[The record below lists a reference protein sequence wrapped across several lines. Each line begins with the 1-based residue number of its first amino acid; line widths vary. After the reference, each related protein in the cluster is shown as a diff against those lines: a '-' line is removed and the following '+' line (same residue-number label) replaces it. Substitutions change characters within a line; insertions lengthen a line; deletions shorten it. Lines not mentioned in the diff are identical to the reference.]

1 MDIAKYIGLYLLK
14 NQTCYIHGLGNIEL
28 RRKPASYDGRN
39 LVPGVSEVA
48 VIPVSSVDDSLSN
61 FIATNE
67 QISISKAS
75 NALKDYVAAAMADIQ
90 AGKEVLIPA
99 IGSFFEVNGKMQ
111 FATAP
116 QMQLT
121 PAPIPAEKNLP
132 RRNNNTA
139 PTMAQPGG
147 YQEQHQQQAPAY
159 TAPTQMA
166 PPPPQPAPSY
176 QYPPM
181 EEEKKGGMNWGRVI
195 LFVLILLALIG
206 GVAYVGKNILKVG
219 KNSPAPAQQPMT
231 IPAPADTISNQAPAI
246 DTTSAIDSTETMG
259 AEAAPVVPAAQTVAK
274 GPASNFKVIINTYDE
289 RARAEKRLS
298 RLKSY
303 GHKVELIAEDSSMF
317 FILIPVSTHRADS
330 ARVVDSLRRTY
341 NPDGVSVY

>member
-14 NQTCYIHGLGNIEL
+14 NQSCYIHGLGSIEM

-39 LVPGVSEVA
+39 LVPGVSEV
-48 VIPVSSVDDSLSN
+48 VVVPVNTVDDSLSN

-99 IGSFFEVNGKMQ
+99 IGSFFEVNGKLQ

-116 QMQLT
+116 QLLQT
-121 PAPIPAEKNLP
+121 PPPIPAEKSLP
-132 RRNNNTA
+132 RRTA
-139 PTMAQPGG
+139 TAGTAQTGG
-147 YQEQHQQQAPAY
+147 YAEQQQAPPAY
-159 TAPTQMA
+159 AAPAQMA
-166 PPPPQPAPSY
+166 PPPQQPTPAY

-195 LFVLILLALIG
+195 LFVLILLALIA
-206 GVAYVGKNILKVG
+206 GVVYVAKNILKVG
-219 KNSPAPAQQPMT
+219 VNTPTPVQQPMT
-231 IPAPADTISNQAPAI
+231 VPAPADTISQQAAPLV
-246 DTTSAIDSTETMG
+246 DTATAIDSTETMG
-259 AEAAPVVPAAQTVAK
+259 VEPVPMAPAPQTTDK

-289 RARAEKRLS
+289 RARAEKRMN
-298 RLKSY
+298 RLRGY
-303 GHKVELIAEDSSMF
+303 GHKAELVAEDSSTYY
-317 FILIPVSTHRADS
+317 ILIPVSTRRADS
-330 ARVVDSLRRTY
+330 ARVIDSLRRTY
-341 NPDGVSVY
+341 NPDGVMVY

>member
-14 NQTCYIHGLGNIEL
+14 NQSCYIHGLGSIEM

-39 LVPGVSEVA
+39 LVPGVSEV
-48 VIPVSSVDDSLSN
+48 VVVPVNAVDDSLSN

-67 QISISKAS
+67 QISISKAGT
-75 NALKDYVAAAMADIQ
+75 ALKDYVAAALADIQ

-99 IGSFFEVNGKMQ
+99 IGSFFEVNGKLQ

-116 QMQLT
+116 QLLLA
-121 PAPIPAEKNLP
+121 PPPIPAEKSLP
-132 RRNNNTA
+132 RRTANT
-139 PTMAQPGG
+139 TGMAQPGG
-147 YQEQHQQQAPAY
+147 YAEQPQHAPAY
-159 TAPTQMA
+159 TAPAPTA
-166 PPPPQPAPSY
+166 PPMPQQAPA
-176 QYPPM
+176 YPPYP

-195 LFVLILLALIG
+195 LFVLILLALIA
-206 GVAYVGKNILKVG
+206 GVVYVAKNILKIGV
-219 KNSPAPAQQPMT
+219 NTPTPVQQPMT
-231 IPAPADTISNQAPAI
+231 VPAPADTISQQVAPVV
-246 DTTSAIDSTETMG
+246 DTAGSAIDSTETMSV
-259 AEAAPVVPAAQTVAK
+259 EPMPVAPAAQTAAK
-274 GPASNFKVIINTYDE
+274 GPTSNFKVIINTYDE

>member
-14 NQTCYIHGLGNIEL
+14 NQNCYIHGLGSIEM

-39 LVPGVSEVA
+39 IVPGVSEV
-48 VIPVSSVDDSLSN
+48 VVVPVNTVDDSLSN

-67 QISISKAS
+67 QISISKATT
-75 NALKDYVAAAMADIQ
+75 ALKDFVAAALADIQ

-99 IGSFFEVNGKMQ
+99 IGSFFEVNGKLQ

-116 QMQLT
+116 QMLLT

-132 RRNNNTA
+132 RRAATA
-139 PTMAQPGG
+139 GMAQPGG
-147 YQEQHQQQAPAY
+147 FAEQQQAPPAY
-159 TAPTQMA
+159 TAPSQMA
-166 PPPPQPAPSY
+166 QPPQQPQHSY

-206 GVAYVGKNILKVG
+206 GVAYVAKNILKVG
-219 KNSPAPAQQPMT
+219 VNTPTPVQQPMT
-231 IPAPADTISNQAPAI
+231 VPAPADTITNIATPA
-246 DTTSAIDSTETMG
+246 DTTSAIDSSETMG
-259 AEAAPVVPAAQTVAK
+259 AESAPVVPAAQATVS

>member
-14 NQTCYIHGLGNIEL
+14 NQSCYIHGLGSIEM

-39 LVPGVSEVA
+39 LVPGVSEV
-48 VIPVSSVDDSLSN
+48 VVVPVNAVDDSLSN

-67 QISISKAS
+67 QISISKAGS
-75 NALKDYVAAAMADIQ
+75 ALKDYVAAAMADIQ
-90 AGKEVLIPA
+90 AGKEVVIPA
-99 IGSFFEVNGKMQ
+99 IGSFFEVNGKLQ

-116 QMQLT
+116 QLLLT
-121 PAPIPAEKNLP
+121 PPPIPAEKSLP
-132 RRNNNTA
+132 RRTA
-139 PTMAQPGG
+139 TAGMAQPGG
-147 YQEQHQQQAPAY
+147 YAEQQQAPPVYTAPTPTQSQMPQQAPAY
-159 TAPTQMA
+159 
-166 PPPPQPAPSY
+166 PP
-176 QYPPM
+176 YP

-195 LFVLILLALIG
+195 LFVLILLALIA
-206 GVAYVGKNILKVG
+206 GVVYVAKNILKVG
-219 KNSPAPAQQPMT
+219 VNTPTPVQQPMT
-231 IPAPADTISNQAPAI
+231 VPVPADTISQQVAPAI
-246 DTTSAIDSTETMG
+246 DTAGSAIDSTETMSVEPMQV
-259 AEAAPVVPAAQTVAK
+259 APAAQPAAK
-274 GPASNFKVIINTYDE
+274 GPTSNFKVIINTYDE

-330 ARVVDSLRRTY
+330 ARVIDSLRRTY